1 MKHRVDHRSCDRWR
15 GVRRKSNLGNRL
27 GVEAGEQNQCVL
39 PEASRP
45 RRRGVRPVGHSG
57 GAARAGGVAA
67 PLAISLVVFGC
78 DRASLDDTAE
88 NPTVTI
94 RDSAGIEIV
103 ENHAPENAPG
113 QFWTIDPEPE
123 FVLGGSEDLGG
134 PTNDSAQ
141 LIWRVVGLAR
151 VPDGRV
157 AVLSS
162 ENRQL
167 MLFEPS
173 GELSRI
179 IGRAGEGPG
188 EFTRP
193 EKLQFLPPDTLVV
206 WDYHM
211 TSIDYFDTA
220 GTLLKERSV
229 DYAKLREHDLWGE
242 GFRFPLSDGSFL
254 SSKTGRQSESEPPW
268 SDCSPTRRWMM
279 RGSQTGELIGE
290 PQESEVPVDEFV
302 RVDTAYRAHSF
313 ACPGFIAAGGDPPSI
328 YVSRGDRN
336 EIHQFSP
343 AGVLLR
349 IIRRTTDPI
358 PVTGKARRA
367 WEDRNREGYESL
379 GFSLPE
385 GELEAM
391 RSVET
396 YPPIDGL
403 MVDAEGYLWV
413 SEFSESE
420 TWAPDQWSVF
430 GPDGRWLGVLAKD
443 VPVFFLCRGHLFV
456 CWIDSDFLL
465 VVGRDQF
472 DVERVEAYRIRRG
485 G

>member
-1 MKHRVDHRSCDRWR
+1 MRCRPAFRATVAVAITVSACDRMP
-15 GVRRKSNLGNRL
+15 GDGS
-27 GVEAGEQNQCVL
+27 
-39 PEASRP
+39 
-45 RRRGVRPVGHSG
+45 
-57 GAARAGGVAA
+57 
-67 PLAISLVVFGC
+67 
-78 DRASLDDTAE
+78 
-88 NPTVTI
+88 
-94 RDSAGIEIV
+94 DSAEVPTFTVWDSADVEIV
-103 ENHAPENAPG
+103 ENHAPEHAAG
-113 QFWTIDPEPE
+113 RFWTIDPDPE
-123 FVLGGSEDLGG
+123 FVLGGVEDIDALA
-134 PTNDSAQ
+134 NDSAQ

-151 VPDGRV
+151 LPDGRV

-167 MLFEPS
+167 LLFEPS

-193 EKLQFLPPDTLVV
+193 ERLQYLPPDTLVV

-229 DYAKLREHDLWGE
+229 DHLRLREHDLWGE
-242 GFRFPLSDGSFL
+242 SFRFPLSDGSFV
-254 SSKTGRQSESEPPW
+254 SSKTGRRSEAEPAW
-268 SDCSPTRRWMM
+268 SDCSPTRRWDRIRVSM
-279 RGSQTGELIGE
+279 RGEILDEAQV
-290 PQESEVPVDEFV
+290 SEDPADEFL
-302 RVDTAYRAHSF
+302 RVDTTYRAHSF
-313 ACPGFIAAGGDPPSI
+313 ACPRFIATRRDPPAI

-343 AGVLLR
+343 DGVLLR
-349 IIRRTTDPI
+349 NIRRTTDPFR
-358 PVTGKARRA
+358 VTDKARRA
-367 WEDRNREGYESL
+367 WEDRNARFYESQ

-385 GELEAM
+385 SKLEAM
-391 RSVET
+391 RSVQT

-413 SEFSESE
+413 SEYSDSE
-420 TWAPDQWSVF
+420 TWAADQWSIF
-430 GPDGRWLGVLAKD
+430 GLDGRWLGVLAKD

-456 CWIDSDFLL
+456 CWIDRDFLL
-465 VVGRDQF
+465 VVGRDRF

>member
-1 MKHRVDHRSCDRWR
+1 MLKRL
-15 GVRRKSNLGNRL
+15 NL
-27 GVEAGEQNQCVL
+27 
-39 PEASRP
+39 
-45 RRRGVRPVGHSG
+45 PVT
-57 GAARAGGVAA
+57 
-67 PLAISLVVFGC
+67 LAIPAAVFGC
-78 DRASLDDTAE
+78 DQTPFGDEAE
-88 NPTVTI
+88 NATVTI
-94 RDSAGIEIV
+94 RDSAGVEIV
-103 ENHAPENAPG
+103 ENHAPEYGAG

-123 FVLGGSEDLGG
+123 FVLGGTEDVDALAD
-134 PTNDSAQ
+134 DSAQ

-151 VPDGRV
+151 LPDGRV

-162 ENRQL
+162 ENQQL

-193 EKLQFLPPDTLVV
+193 EQLQYLPPDTLVV

-229 DYAKLREHDLWGE
+229 DYLRLREHELWGE
-242 GFRFPLSDGSFL
+242 SFRFPLSDGSFV
-254 SSKTGRQSESEPPW
+254 SSKTAQEAETEPAW
-268 SDCSPTRRWMM
+268 SDCSPTRVWMM
-279 RGSQTGELIGE
+279 RGSATGELIGGPRE
-290 PQESEVPVDEFV
+290 REDPADEFL
-302 RVDTAYRAHSF
+302 RVDTAYGAHSF
-313 ACPGFIAAGGDPPSI
+313 GCPRFIAARRDPPSI
-328 YVSRGDRN
+328 YVSRSDRN

-343 AGVLLR
+343 DGVLLR
-349 IIRRTTDPI
+349 IIRRTTDAI
-358 PVTGKARRA
+358 PVTDKARRA
-367 WEDRNREGYESL
+367 WEDRNRKGYESL

-391 RSVET
+391 RSVQT

-413 SEFSESE
+413 SEYSDSE
-420 TWAPDQWSVF
+420 TWAPDQWSIF
-430 GPDGRWLGVLAKD
+430 GPEGRWLGVLAKD
-443 VPVFFLCRGHLFV
+443 VPVFFLCRGYLFV
-456 CWIDSDFLL
+456 CWIDRDFLL

-472 DVERVEAYRIRRG
+472 DVERVEAYRIRQG

>member
-1 MKHRVDHRSCDRWR
+1 M
-15 GVRRKSNLGNRL
+15 
-27 GVEAGEQNQCVL
+27 
-39 PEASRP
+39 
-45 RRRGVRPVGHSG
+45 
-57 GAARAGGVAA
+57 
-67 PLAISLVVFGC
+67 
-78 DRASLDDTAE
+78 
-88 NPTVTI
+88 
-94 RDSAGIEIV
+94 
-103 ENHAPENAPG
+103 
-113 QFWTIDPEPE
+113 
-123 FVLGGSEDLGG
+123 LGGSEDLSALAD
-134 PTNDSAQ
+134 DSVQ
-141 LIWRVVGLAR
+141 LIWEVVGLAR
-151 VPDGRV
+151 LADGRV

-162 ENRQL
+162 ENQQL

-179 IGRAGEGPG
+179 IGRPGEGPG

-193 EKLQFLPPDTLVV
+193 EQLQFLPPDTLVV

-229 DYAKLREHDLWGE
+229 DYLRLRDHDLWGE
-242 GFRFPLSDGSFL
+242 DFRFPLSDGSFV
-254 SSKTGRQSESEPPW
+254 SSKVAREAESEPAW
-268 SDCSPTRRWMM
+268 SDCSPTRVWMM
-279 RGSQTGELIGE
+279 RGSATTGELIGE
-290 PQESEVPVDEFV
+290 PREREDLAEEFL
-302 RVDTAYRAHSF
+302 RIDTAYGAHSF
-313 ACPGFIAAGGDPPSI
+313 ACPKVIAAGGDPPSI

-336 EIHQFSP
+336 EIHQFS
-343 AGVLLR
+343 ADGVLLR

-358 PVTGKARRA
+358 PVTDKARRA
-367 WEDRNREGYESL
+367 WEDRNRKGYESL

-391 RSVET
+391 RSVQT

-413 SEFSESE
+413 SEYSDSE
-420 TWAPDQWSVF
+420 TWEPDQWSIF

-443 VPVFFLCRGHLFV
+443 VPAFFLCRGYLFV
-456 CWIDSDFLL
+456 CWIDRDFLL
-465 VVGRDQF
+465 VVARDQF

>member
-1 MKHRVDHRSCDRWR
+1 MMCQRSDA
-15 GVRRKSNLGNRL
+15 L
-27 GVEAGEQNQCVL
+27 AVL
-39 PEASRP
+39 LTA
-45 RRRGVRPVGHSG
+45 VV
-57 GAARAGGVAA
+57 VA
-67 PLAISLVVFGC
+67 GC
-78 DRASLDDTAE
+78 DRAAPGGSDSTEAPHFTAW
-88 NPTVTI
+88 
-94 RDSAGIEIV
+94 DSAGVEIV
-103 ENHAPENAPG
+103 ENHAPEHPAG

-123 FVLGGSEDLGG
+123 FVLGGTEDVEALA
-134 PTNDSAQ
+134 NDSAQ

-151 VPDGRV
+151 LPDDRV

-162 ENRQL
+162 ENQQL

-179 IGRAGEGPG
+179 IGRPGEGPG

-193 EKLQFLPPDTLVV
+193 EKLQYLPPDTLVV

-229 DYAKLREHDLWGE
+229 DFLRLREHDLWGE
-242 GFRFPLSDGSFL
+242 GFRFPLHDGSFI
-254 SSKTGRQSESEPPW
+254 SSKKVQEAESEPAW

-279 RGSQTGELIGE
+279 RGSETGELVGG
-290 PQESEVPVDEFV
+290 PQESEHRADEFI
-302 RVDTAYRAHSF
+302 RVDTAYGADSF
-313 ACPGFIAAGGDPPSI
+313 ACPRFIAAGGDPPSI
-328 YVSRGDRN
+328 YVSRSDRN

-343 AGVLLR
+343 DGVLLR
-349 IIRRTTDPI
+349 IIRRTTDPLR
-358 PVTGKARRA
+358 VTDRARRA
-367 WEDRNREGYESL
+367 WEDRNAKYYESL

-413 SEFSESE
+413 SEYSDSE
-420 TWAPDQWSVF
+420 TWTPDQWSIF
-430 GPDGRWLGVLAKD
+430 GPDGRWLGVLPKD
-443 VPVFFLCRGHLFV
+443 VPVFFLCRDFQFV
-456 CWIDSDFLL
+456 CWIDRDFLL
-465 VVGRDQF
+465 VVGRDEF
-472 DVERVEAYRIRRG
+472 DAERVVAYRIRRDSPDL
-485 G
+485 